1 MGLSRSFTLL
11 LILLESEG
19 DLGRIIACFVLKF
32 RKSKNKFL
40 ILLGD
45 FNNQNDDGD
54 LDVGEMA
61 RNVAEII
68 IHPSYKWQSLD
79 NDLALIKLESPIEFT
94 K

>member
-1 MGLSRSFTLL
+1 M
-11 LILLESEG
+11 LIWIL
-19 DLGRIIACFVLKF
+19 
-32 RKSKNKFL
+32 RKNKNKFL

-45 FNNQNDDGD
+45 FNNQNENGNA
-54 LDVGEMA
+54 DVGEMS

-68 IHPSYKWQSLD
+68 IHPSYKSQSLD

>member
-1 MGLSRSFTLL
+1 MFITYY
-11 LILLESEG
+11 
-19 DLGRIIACFVLKF
+19 

-45 FNNQNDDGD
+45 FDNQNDDGAVD
-54 LDVGEMA
+54 DGEMS

-68 IHPSYKWQSLD
+68 IHPAYKSQSLD